1 MKIHKRIS
9 ESYREWDRMNYDYT
23 YVHIPLL
30 AGILVAFFHKKL
42 HIARFLSKLFIMI
55 SFAITSY
62 ITYIVFTTGNLV
74 LETGSW
80 PAPYG
85 IIFVADP
92 LSSVLVLTTNVLSV
106 ACLFIAPKLVSDE
119 KESYFFYTFA
129 FLLISGV
136 SGAFLTGDLFNLF
149 VFFEVLLIASYGL
162 IVLGGNKILLRE
174 SLKYVLIN
182 LFSSIVFVTTI
193 AFLYAIVGTV
203 NMAHIAERVQEVE
216 QTGALTTIGIVFF
229 FVFATKA
236 ALFPLYYWMPK
247 SYTVPNPVVSALF
260 GALLTKVG
268 IYSIMRIYTLIF
280 VGETELTHNFFIIV
294 AGLSMIFGVIGA
306 LSTNDIKLLIS
317 YNVIPSICFILVGIA
332 LANENGL
339 SGATYYLMHDMI
351 IKTVLFLIVG
361 VIVYAAGTADLRKLG
376 GLMHVYPQLGWSL
389 FIAALVLAGIP
400 PLSGFIGKLL
410 LLRGSVEN
418 DQILIII
425 VMLISSLLILY
436 SVMKIFIQGFWGEKN
451 TNIETKSIRGM
462 LPPIV
467 GLLTISVFLGIGSE
481 FVYPYI
487 NDVATYLLDPEIYIN
502 AVLKE

>member
-1 MKIHKRIS
+1 MSNLTVLPII
-9 ESYREWDRMNYDYT
+9 
-23 YVHIPLL
+23 IPLL
-30 AGILVAFFHKKL
+30 AGVIIAFFNTKL
-42 HIARFLSKLFIMI
+42 IVARLLSKVFII
-55 SFAITSY
+55 VNLIFTIY
-62 ITYIVFTTGNLV
+62 ITYLVFSNEMLI

-80 PAPYG
+80 EAPYG

-92 LSSVLVLTTNVLSV
+92 LSILLVLTTNILAT
-106 ACLFIAPKLVSDE
+106 ACIFIAPRLVADKKE
-119 KESYFFYTFA
+119 KYYFYTFV

-149 VFFEVLLIASYGL
+149 VFFEVLLMASYGL
-162 IVLGGNKILLRE
+162 IVLGGERKQLRE

-182 LFSSIVFVTTI
+182 LFSSIIFVTTV

-203 NMAHIAERVQEVE
+203 NMAQIAERVQEVE
-216 QTGALTTIGIVFF
+216 QTGILTTIGIVLF

-280 VGETELTHNFFIIV
+280 IGESELTSTFFLII
-294 AGLSMIFGVIGA
+294 AALSMIFGVIGA

-317 YNVIPSICFILVGIA
+317 YNVIPSIGFILFGIA
-332 LANENGL
+332 LANESGL

-351 IKTVLFLIVG
+351 IKAALFLIVG

-376 GLMHVYPQLGWSL
+376 GLIHYYPALGWSL
-389 FIAALVLAGIP
+389 FIATVVLAGIP

-418 DQILIII
+418 DQILMIII
-425 VMLISSLLILY
+425 ALISSLLILY
-436 SVMKIFIQGFWGEKN
+436 SVMKIFIQAFWGEEN
-451 TNIETKSIRGM
+451 TELNYKPIQGM
-462 LPPIV
+462 LSPIV
-467 GLLTISVFLGIGSE
+467 GLLAVSVFLGVGSE

-487 NDVATYLLDPEIYIN
+487 NEVAIYLLDPEIYIN

>member
-1 MKIHKRIS
+1 MSNFAVMPII
-9 ESYREWDRMNYDYT
+9 
-23 YVHIPLL
+23 IPLL

-42 HIARFLSKLFIMI
+42 HIARFLSKLFIII

-62 ITYIVFTTGNLV
+62 MTYIVFTTGNLV

-149 VFFEVLLIASYGL
+149 VFFEVLLMASYGL
-162 IVLGGNKILLRE
+162 IVLGGNKVQLRE

-182 LFSSIVFVTTI
+182 LFSSVVFVTTV
-193 AFLYAIVGTV
+193 AFIYAVVGTV
-203 NMAHIAERVQEVE
+203 NMPHIAERAPAVE
-216 QTGALTTIGIVFF
+216 QQGILTTIAIALF

-236 ALFPLYYWMPK
+236 ALSPLYYWMPR
-247 SYTVPNPVVSALF
+247 SYIVPNPVVSALF

-268 IYSIMRIYTLIF
+268 IYSIIRIYTLIF
-280 VGETELTHNFFIIV
+280 NVEVSYTKQLFLII
-294 AGLSMIFGVIGA
+294 AALSMIFGVIGA
-306 LSTNDIKLLIS
+306 LSTSNIKLIIA
-317 YNVIPSICFILVGIA
+317 YNVIPSIGLILLGLAAFNTAGI
-332 LANENGL
+332 
-339 SGATYYLMHDMI
+339 SGSVYYLVHDMI
-351 IKTVLFLIVG
+351 IKAALFLIVG
-361 VIVYAAGTADLRKLG
+361 VIAYIAGTANLKEMG
-376 GLMHVYPQLGWSL
+376 GLIHQYPALGWIL
-389 FIAALVLAGIP
+389 FISAFVLAGIP
-400 PLSGFIGKLL
+400 PFSGFIGKLL
-410 LLRGSVEN
+410 LLQGAFEGEH
-418 DQILIII
+418 ILSIII
-425 VMLISSLLILY
+425 ALLSSLLILY

-451 TNIETKSIRGM
+451 ERIERKPLAGHVVPIGFLIFFSI
-462 LPPIV
+462 
-467 GLLTISVFLGIGSE
+467 FLGVAAQ

-487 NDVATYLLDPEIYIN
+487 DVTATYLLDPELYIN
-502 AVLKE
+502 SVLKE